1 MQKPSKKRVSTMK
14 ALPSAGHDERSQQSM
29 DYFSSQTIFFCGI
42 VVGIAFAVS
51 IQLAIKELFHQ
62 RRPH

>member
-1 MQKPSKKRVSTMK
+1 
-14 ALPSAGHDERSQQSM
+14 M

-42 VVGIAFAVS
+42 VVGIGFAIS

-62 RRPH
+62 QRFH

>member
-1 MQKPSKKRVSTMK
+1 
-14 ALPSAGHDERSQQSM
+14 M
-29 DYFSSQTIFFCGI
+29 DYFSPQTIFFCGI

>member
-1 MQKPSKKRVSTMK
+1 
-14 ALPSAGHDERSQQSM
+14 M

-51 IQLAIKELFHQ
+51 IQLAIKELSHQ
-62 RRPH
+62 RRSH

>member
-1 MQKPSKKRVSTMK
+1 
-14 ALPSAGHDERSQQSM
+14 M
-29 DYFSSQTIFFCGI
+29 DYFSSETIFFCGI
-42 VVGIAFAVS
+42 IVGIGFAVS

>member
-1 MQKPSKKRVSTMK
+1 
-14 ALPSAGHDERSQQSM
+14 M

-42 VVGIAFAVS
+42 VIGIAFAVS
-51 IQLAIKELFHQ
+51 VQLAIKELFHQ

>member
-1 MQKPSKKRVSTMK
+1 M
-14 ALPSAGHDERSQQSM
+14 GM
-29 DYFSSQTIFFCGI
+29 DYFSPQTIFFCGI